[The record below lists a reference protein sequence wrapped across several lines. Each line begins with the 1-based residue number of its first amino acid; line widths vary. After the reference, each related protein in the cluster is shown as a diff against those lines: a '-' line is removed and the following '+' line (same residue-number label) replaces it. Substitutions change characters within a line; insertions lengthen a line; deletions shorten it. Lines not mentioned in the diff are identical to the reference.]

1 MLPLLESNPSFSAGQ
16 SGLQIAWDST
26 SMGALKKC
34 PRFYQ
39 LSIIEGW
46 APRQESVHLRFG
58 ILYHSALE
66 KYHRARTDGMDYETA
81 VRLTVRWVMCETWN
95 HELNRPWST
104 EDPNKNRYTLVR
116 SIVWYLEKYKD
127 DPFTTILLADGKP
140 AVELSFRL
148 ELTYQ
153 SHLTGEAFLLCG
165 HLDRLVDFQD
175 AKYIIDAKT
184 TKHFLDDHYFSQFT
198 PDSQFSTYTFGGE
211 VVYSVPLSGIV
222 ADAAQI
228 AVGFTRF
235 ERRVIPRNKSQLDEW
250 YRDLGFWLTT
260 AQMHAKA
267 NYWPM
272 NDKACFGCQYRGI
285 CARPP
290 AGRDQWLKAG
300 FTRRTW
306 NPLAVRGDV

>member
-1 MLPLLESNPSFSAGQ
+1 MDTSANPSFSIGL

-46 APRQESVHLRFG
+46 APREESVHLKFG
-58 ILYHSALE
+58 ILYHSGIE
-66 KYHRARTDGMDYETA
+66 KYHRERALGKPYKEAMRS
-81 VRLTVRWVMCETWN
+81 VVRWVLEETWN
-95 HELNRPWST
+95 TDLQRPWMS
-104 EDPNKNRYTLVR
+104 EDPNKNRFTLVR
-116 SIVWYLEKYKD
+116 SLIWYLDQYKV
-127 DPFTTILLADGKP
+127 DPFETIMLSNGKP

-165 HLDRLVDFQD
+165 HLDRLVNFQN

-184 TKHFLDDHYFSQFT
+184 TKHTLDDRYFSQFT
-198 PDSQFSTYTFGGE
+198 PDSQFSTYTFGGQ
-211 VVYSVPLSGIV
+211 VVYSVPLAGIV
-222 ADAAQI
+222 ADSAQI

-235 ERRVIPRNKSQLDEW
+235 ERRVIPRNQSQLDEW

-260 AQMHAKA
+260 AQQHAKA
-267 NYWPM
+267 AYWPM

-285 CARPP
+285 CSRPP
-290 AGRDQWLKAG
+290 SGREQWLKAG
-300 FTRRTW
+300 FTRRQW
-306 NPLAVRGDV
+306 NPLQIRGDV

>member
-116 SIVWYLEKYKD
+116 SIVWYLEKCKD
-127 DPFTTILLADGKP
+127 
-140 AVELSFRL
+140 
-148 ELTYQ
+148 Y
-153 SHLTGEAFLLCG
+153 EAFSRRPLLFSIHPRQPIL
-165 HLDRLVDFQD
+165 HLHLWRGGCVLRPTLRDCRRRRPDRRWIYSLR
-175 AKYIIDAKT
+175 APRYS
-184 TKHFLDDHYFSQFT
+184 SQ
-198 PDSQFSTYTFGGE
+198 
-211 VVYSVPLSGIV
+211 
-222 ADAAQI
+222 
-228 AVGFTRF
+228 
-235 ERRVIPRNKSQLDEW
+235 
-250 YRDLGFWLTT
+250 
-260 AQMHAKA
+260 
-267 NYWPM
+267 
-272 NDKACFGCQYRGI
+272 
-285 CARPP
+285 
-290 AGRDQWLKAG
+290 
-300 FTRRTW
+300 
-306 NPLAVRGDV
+306 